1 MAQVDKCKKIC
12 KENSS
17 LGVWSETAHE
27 NDKGFGGCKGSVMES
42 SDWAS
47 LATCYDAQTGVY
59 LPTNTITLFE
69 SLMYICK
76 YDKERMRAKMC

>member
-1 MAQVDKCKKIC
+1 MAQVDECTKMEGKLFPGKSGR
-12 KENSS
+12 KQ
-17 LGVWSETAHE
+17 LMKMTRFW
-27 NDKGFGGCKGSVMES
+27 GCKGSVMES

-59 LPTNTITLFE
+59 LPTNTNTLFE